1 MNFNLS
7 RLRYLYE
14 VAQCGSMRAASEK
27 MNVAPSSVSRQ
38 IAILEDELG
47 VEVLERGRG
56 KAKLTEAGEMA
67 VKYYRDDL
75 GRKEILASHLNDI
88 QGLRR
93 GSITIAMGEGF
104 VSDLLSEAMQAF
116 MREYPEIEID
126 VRVAGT
132 NQVLSLVE
140 EDEAHLGM
148 VFDCPALPRITVQ
161 QAYNQPLKAVMA
173 ASHALAGRKSVSLT
187 DFVSLKYALPQ
198 KNFRIREVLDE
209 AAYQEKLVL
218 DPVLTSNSLLILKNM
233 AMTPD
238 GVTVLPDIAILKEL
252 KAGHLVSIPVESA
265 SLSNTSADIVTRL
278 GRLLPGAAREFLKYL
293 RAHFNHELQ

>member
-116 MREYPEIEID
+116 MGEYPEIEID

-140 EDEAHLGM
+140 EDEAHIGM
-148 VFDCPALPRITVQ
+148 VFDCPSLPRITVQ

-173 ASHALAGRKSVSLT
+173 ASHALAGRKSVSLA
-187 DFVSLKYALPQ
+187 DFMSLKYALPQ

-293 RAHFNHELQ
+293 RAHFNYELQ